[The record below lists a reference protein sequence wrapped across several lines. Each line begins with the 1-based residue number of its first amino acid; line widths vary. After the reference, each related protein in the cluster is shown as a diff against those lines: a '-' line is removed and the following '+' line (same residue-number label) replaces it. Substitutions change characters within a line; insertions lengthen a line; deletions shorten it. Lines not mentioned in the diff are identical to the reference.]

1 MVHFLETEDEVKQWQ
16 DKEKLVIL
24 VLSDPKKHWVLNQV
38 SFAYFYDLNL
48 FEEAIISV
56 NHTDATNLHISVLTN
71 FLGENNYI
79 YQKKVLGDCG
89 LNFEAQIAFWLETN
103 QRLDHD
109 WNKTIRN
116 YHHFYPN
123 LENVNDIIPIMKWL
137 EWCRDVKD
145 KFVLKVKN
153 REKTQTL
160 VEYDRLLDN
169 LAIIEK
175 NGIFTKLI

>member
-48 FEEAIISV
+48 FEEAIISI
-56 NHTDATNLHISVLTN
+56 NHIDASNLHISVLRD

-79 YQKKVLGDCG
+79 YQKKILGDCG

-103 QRLDHD
+103 QRLEQEY
-109 WNKTIRN
+109 NQVIRS
-116 YHHFYPN
+116 YHHSYPN
-123 LENVNDIIPIMKWL
+123 LENCNDIIPIMKWL
-137 EWCRDVKD
+137 EWCRDLKD
-145 KFVLKVKN
+145 EFVLKVKDYEITN
-153 REKTQTL
+153 TL
-160 VEYDRLLDN
+160 LEYDKLLEN
-169 LAIIEK
+169 LSIIEK
-175 NGIFTKLI
+175 NGLCSK